1 MKKNQTNKEN
11 NGPTVAPGMDDTEEL
26 NQEAT
31 GNEIQNGD
39 FTEVTVVS
47 NDEVDPS

>member
-1 MKKNQTNKEN
+1 MKKEQRKNQDN
-11 NGPTVAPGMDDTEEL
+11 NPTVAPGMDDTEEL

-31 GNEIQNGD
+31 DQEVDNSE
-39 FTEVTVVS
+39 FTEVTVLS

>member
-1 MKKNQTNKEN
+1 MKKDERKNAH
-11 NGPTVAPGMDDTEEL
+11 NGPTLAPGMDDTEEL

-31 GNEIQNGD
+31 ENEMKNGE
-39 FTEVTVVS
+39 FTEVTVLS

>member
-1 MKKNQTNKEN
+1 MNKEN
-11 NGPTVAPGMDDTEEL
+11 RKNQNNEPTVAPGMDDTEEL

-31 GNEIQNGD
+31 NQEVANGEY
-39 FTEVTVVS
+39 TEVTVLS